1 MLEAP
6 YPYHEGSVKHILK
19 DCNLMK
25 NFLGID
31 SKKKSLDAA
40 KAGAAKTPTMM
51 ISPRRTM
58 LS

>member
-1 MLEAP
+1 
-6 YPYHEGSVKHILK
+6 
-19 DCNLMK
+19 MK

-31 SKKKSLDAA
+31 SKKKPLDAA
-40 KAGAAKTPTMM
+40 KAGATKTPTMM